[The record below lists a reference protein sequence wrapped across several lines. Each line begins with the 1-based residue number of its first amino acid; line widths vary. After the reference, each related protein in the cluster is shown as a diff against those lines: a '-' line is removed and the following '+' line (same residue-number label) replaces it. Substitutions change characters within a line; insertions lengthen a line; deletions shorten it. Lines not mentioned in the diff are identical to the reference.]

1 MSETQNTQD
10 IAQGAQAGAEQG
22 NDAPAQGAEKTF
34 TQSQSHFF
42 FVPCWKKTLGK
53 VCNLVYNSVVIFL
66 LRFMTRQKKSSCM
79 TACLK
84 MAGADMEV
92 MI

>member
-1 MSETQNTQD
+1 MSETQGAQD
-10 IAQGAQAGAEQG
+10 I
-22 NDAPAQGAEKTF
+22 AQGAEKTF

-42 FVPCWKKTLGK
+42 FVPCWKKTLDK
-53 VCNLVYNSVVIFL
+53 VRDLVYNAVVIFL

-84 MAGADMEV
+84 MAGADMEK

>member
-10 IAQGAQAGAEQG
+10 IAEPDGMEASAA
-22 NDAPAQGAEKTF
+22 AVAK
-34 TQSQSHFF
+34 SFF
-42 FVPCWKKTLGK
+42 FVPCWKKTLDK
-53 VCNLVYNSVVIFL
+53 VCNLVYNAVVIFL

-84 MAGADMEV
+84 MAGADMEE